1 MAPRTRGAAKTA
13 PETTKKAAAPQA
25 TTAEAA
31 TTPAA
36 ITAEAAA
43 TPAAATPEAAT
54 PEVATREDAATQTAT
69 PEIATA
75 AASEEAYSP
84 AQVLPPLPGEKP
96 SAVFNSLLRLPAV
109 RRPELR
115 PACGVINLTR
125 MGNREAILAQS
136 VGAPAPSPCGL
147 CAKQGGPWTSCVVVG
162 RFLHG
167 SCANCH

>member
-31 TTPAA
+31 V
-36 ITAEAAA
+36 

-54 PEVATREDAATQTAT
+54 PEVTTREDAATQTAT
-69 PEIATA
+69 PEITTA

-84 AQVLPPLPGEKP
+84 AQALPPLPGEKP